1 MQENAKLPFIVNDT
15 TTDATTFASIMD
27 LVSTA
32 DLSASGYNLLSA
44 DHIDGLSTGM
54 FQVNV
59 SLQHISPNFGKY
71 IAELLARGGKF
82 TKIYSDTPQS
92 KTKITRW
99 LTGFR
104 EGQGITATQKAAAIK
119 VAHLAG
125 LDALQPLLTSIESRY
140 NALCA
145 ANFTGAKTN
154 KKGQSFFEIFIIPDV
169 SDDGA
174 PADPIPPQPNTVPL
188 DSEPIEVIASPADP
202 VKKRRKTTKAKK
214 PKAKF
219 RKLSVDNKEKGHRII
234 RKKGLKRHVVPLP
247 ELDNITDHVTKLILG
262 SGTKKVAMSAADA
275 HDKYSE
281 LNTRSRFPI
290 EHNEKVFRIVD
301 DYFDDPLPILK
312 FYKGYIVTG
321 KVKSKSLMTQYRSI
335 GSNKH
340 PLGGEDKSFGREGQS
355 QDGDFTPPKLGG
367 AAAKQA
373 RRIVAKE
380 RVGDELIM
388 YAAIQP
394 LINKYTQQESQHNGA
409 ITLYLFL
416 LDRSF

>member
-1 MQENAKLPFIVNDT
+1 MKIRTLVREIMQENAKLPFIVNDT

-125 LDALQPLLTSIESRY
+125 LDALQPLLTSIESKY

-154 KKGQSFFEIFIIPDV
+154 KKGQ
-169 SDDGA
+169 
-174 PADPIPPQPNTVPL
+174 
-188 DSEPIEVIASPADP
+188 
-202 VKKRRKTTKAKK
+202 KR
-214 PKAKF
+214 P
-219 RKLSVDNKEKGHRII
+219 RII
-234 RKKGLKRHVVPLP
+234 H
-247 ELDNITDHVTKLILG
+247 H
-262 SGTKKVAMSAADA
+262 
-275 HDKYSE
+275 
-281 LNTRSRFPI
+281 
-290 EHNEKVFRIVD
+290 
-301 DYFDDPLPILK
+301 
-312 FYKGYIVTG
+312 
-321 KVKSKSLMTQYRSI
+321 
-335 GSNKH
+335 
-340 PLGGEDKSFGREGQS
+340 
-355 QDGDFTPPKLGG
+355 
-367 AAAKQA
+367 
-373 RRIVAKE
+373 
-380 RVGDELIM
+380 
-388 YAAIQP
+388 
-394 LINKYTQQESQHNGA
+394 
-409 ITLYLFL
+409 
-416 LDRSF
+416 